1 MVHDPAG
8 TILTPVRF
16 THRQISDTVFSAFSS
31 ACFPWDLT
39 GLGTPVG
46 PSSGSLPSLVLRPV
60 FCPLAEDPL
69 DWHQRIQFS
78 FPIWDL
84 SFFAVSYAVFG

>member
-1 MVHDPAG
+1 MIHDPAG

-16 THRQISDTVFSAFSS
+16 THRQTSDTVFSAFSS

-84 SFFAVSYAVFG
+84 SFFAVSYG